1 MPPQLALL
9 LVALFVP
16 VLLRLSRYSQP
27 TVSQWLWIP
36 TIWIAIMGSRMLSQW
51 FTSSPDRGIDA
62 YTDGSPIDRNIFL
75 FLIVAAAIAVFQ
87 RRSRLAGLISRNA
100 ALCMFLVYCG
110 ISIAWSDFPTVS
122 IKRYVKD
129 LGDVL
134 MVLVILTEASPVEAI
149 SSVVKRCAYT
159 LIPMSIVLYKYYP
172 GIGRVYDRWNG
183 KVIVTGVTSNKNE
196 LGVLALIC
204 GLLLIWSLL
213 LVRRGR
219 LVPANP
225 KVASFVIASVL
236 VMTIWTL
243 ITANSATSIA
253 CFALGTT
260 VLMLAP
266 SAAGRLK
273 WLGVF
278 SLLILAAALAVDI
291 SSAGLLDTFT
301 SALGRDA
308 TLTGRTDLWADLLTL
323 AGNPLIGVGFGSFW
337 LGDRLSELWSKYWW
351 QPTEAHN
358 GYLEVYLELGL
369 LGCALLGC
377 VIVSLAR
384 RCATTLMS
392 DPDIGRLRLA
402 LLVVA
407 LVYNITEAAFRVDL
421 LMYLAFLLV
430 AVDVY
435 APDRA
440 PVAIRDRSQL
450 RVPPGGPYL
459 GIGKSARPI
468 WVNESRKLTLR

>member
-87 RRSRLAGLISRNA
+87 RRNRLAGLISRNA

-183 KVIVTGVTSNKNE
+183 KVIVTG
-196 LGVLALIC
+196 
-204 GLLLIWSLL
+204 
-213 LVRRGR
+213 
-219 LVPANP
+219 
-225 KVASFVIASVL
+225 
-236 VMTIWTL
+236 
-243 ITANSATSIA
+243 
-253 CFALGTT
+253 
-260 VLMLAP
+260 
-266 SAAGRLK
+266 
-273 WLGVF
+273 
-278 SLLILAAALAVDI
+278 
-291 SSAGLLDTFT
+291 
-301 SALGRDA
+301 
-308 TLTGRTDLWADLLTL
+308 
-323 AGNPLIGVGFGSFW
+323 
-337 LGDRLSELWSKYWW
+337 
-351 QPTEAHN
+351 
-358 GYLEVYLELGL
+358 
-369 LGCALLGC
+369 
-377 VIVSLAR
+377 
-384 RCATTLMS
+384 
-392 DPDIGRLRLA
+392 
-402 LLVVA
+402 
-407 LVYNITEAAFRVDL
+407 
-421 LMYLAFLLV
+421 
-430 AVDVY
+430 
-435 APDRA
+435 RA
-440 PVAIRDRSQL
+440 P
-450 RVPPGGPYL
+450 Y
-459 GIGKSARPI
+459 
-468 WVNESRKLTLR
+468 